1 VPLTGALSLLAP
13 RPQAPRVVTRPR
25 PTPGPRWPI
34 DQEIDRRALELN
46 PRTLSYDIP
55 RTDSKLIPREIE
67 EHEER
72 DLGEPLR
79 YVEPSDSEDDDDPFA
94 GQPRLWHKAWCHT
107 SNRTYYYDLL
117 TREVS
122 WIEPLEYDTTG
133 LPGPPCAIIEP
144 DVIEAENKSMLGC
157 GPPRNWVTL
166 TQPKSS
172 RARAI
177 IKQID
182 VCGAYIGLAFDDGRV
197 ELWAWFGDL
206 VFGGLLEATYV
217 VRRCLKHSLESTD
230 VEDSKSYATVDY
242 TDPIKSIVDG
252 LVARVS
258 EKPERRVRSR
268 IYDDSDSSD
277 DDSDEQVQLLP
288 RDFEATHI
296 KMRPGTVVGEDTSV
310 DFETGEPTTRRG
322 PAASADAPDCVIAAY
337 HCQKHGVVFSCW
349 RVREG
354 IKGARWPRLSRKFP
368 FTETHAIAVSNKD
381 VAAAVIGGEGL
392 VDGESVSA
400 LYLIDGVGTRD
411 FKLLRLDSAEGD
423 DRDAR
428 WALAFAGS
436 SLVAMPC
443 TNAAVVFSGDQSWVR
458 ERRVVFGDDLYP
470 QLPFVAPSMNIG
482 SRVAMVIR

>member
-1 VPLTGALSLLAP
+1 MESDGGAAAAQSPAPATSAPPADEAETSAAAAQPAQTSAPAAPPQDAAPRPVPAPPAATAMDTDAPAAPAPEPATAAEQPTAMDTDAPVPAAPAPAPAPADVPPTDGATPAAAMDTDAPAPAAPPNQAAPPPAPAPAPPKRVRLQTDGEDEAPLATMDTPEGAEVRIVGGPQTDCIGKRGLVEKTDDKFSPGAVERTHARGMLVIGVYNMGRRAIKPEFLKVVAAPLPKVVEKKPEVKPKPKPRVPLTGALSLLAP

-55 RTDSKLIPREIE
+55 RTESKLIPREIE

-117 TREVS
+117 TRDVS
-122 WIEPLEYDTTG
+122 WIEPHEFDTTG

-144 DVIEAENKSMLGC
+144 DVIEAESPSMLGC

-197 ELWAWFGDL
+197 ELWAWC
-206 VFGGLLEATYV
+206 V
-217 VRRCLKHSLESTD
+217 
-230 VEDSKSYATVDY
+230 
-242 TDPIKSIVDG
+242 
-252 LVARVS
+252 
-258 EKPERRVRSR
+258 
-268 IYDDSDSSD
+268 
-277 DDSDEQVQLLP
+277 
-288 RDFEATHI
+288 
-296 KMRPGTVVGEDTSV
+296 
-310 DFETGEPTTRRG
+310 
-322 PAASADAPDCVIAAY
+322 AAS
-337 HCQKHGVVFSCW
+337 
-349 RVREG
+349 
-354 IKGARWPRLSRKFP
+354 
-368 FTETHAIAVSNKD
+368 
-381 VAAAVIGGEGL
+381 
-392 VDGESVSA
+392 
-400 LYLIDGVGTRD
+400 
-411 FKLLRLDSAEGD
+411 
-423 DRDAR
+423 
-428 WALAFAGS
+428 
-436 SLVAMPC
+436 
-443 TNAAVVFSGDQSWVR
+443 
-458 ERRVVFGDDLYP
+458 
-470 QLPFVAPSMNIG
+470 
-482 SRVAMVIR
+482 